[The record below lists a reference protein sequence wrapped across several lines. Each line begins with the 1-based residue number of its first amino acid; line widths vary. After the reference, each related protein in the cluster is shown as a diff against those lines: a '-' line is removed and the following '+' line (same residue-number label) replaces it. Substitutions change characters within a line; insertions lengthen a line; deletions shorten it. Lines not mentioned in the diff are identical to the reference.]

1 MVRGMVEEKGL
12 FREAGVP
19 EGGGKAKGG
28 REAVCGETTLPET
41 GLVGERKLGGKEGE
55 EVVHRSTCSGLI
67 GGLVGLVGRGLGVR
81 LGCEETEGEEAGMR
95 LVGVLVLSLGVG
107 ASVALDWGLLAA
119 LLPPGELAVAVLPS
133 DVP

>member
-1 MVRGMVEEKGL
+1 M
-12 FREAGVP
+12 
-19 EGGGKAKGG
+19 
-28 REAVCGETTLPET
+28 PET
-41 GLVGERKLGGKEGE
+41 GLVGERKPGKEGG

-67 GGLVGLVGRGLGVR
+67 GGLAGLAGRGLGAR